1 MTVFESVLIEEYQ
14 RAGRILASIQEELER
29 LPAGYLRKKIVNGKA
44 YYYRQYRDGN
54 KMVSKYVKKAEVEKV
69 RKLMEI
75 RKEDEECVKE
85 MKKTIKQIE
94 RALGKPFINAELSK
108 GNY

>member
-44 YYYRQYRDGN
+44 YYYRQYRDGT
-54 KMVSKYVKKAEVEKV
+54 KTVSKYVKKRLKW
-69 RKLMEI
+69 
-75 RKEDEECVKE
+75 
-85 MKKTIKQIE
+85 KK
-94 RALGKPFINAELSK
+94 
-108 GNY
+108 

>member
-54 KMVSKYVKKAEVEKV
+54 KMVSRYVK
-69 RKLMEI
+69 RL
-75 RKEDEECVKE
+75 RW
-85 MKKTIKQIE
+85 KK
-94 RALGKPFINAELSK
+94 
-108 GNY
+108 